1 MKINQLERS
10 LKRNIYLLFVLGA
23 VISAILG
30 TVIYRSDIANRLD
43 SISTQHQ
50 QIIAQSQL
58 LWGQHIGDMNHTIEL
73 LYQLPELNSA
83 LSSQRP
89 VNIDLMQKVFASFIN
104 SVDSLMQVRWLDA
117 QGVERVRLDMIQDMA
132 VIVGPEKLQDKGD
145 RYYFT
150 QGMNAGEGQVFLS
163 AIDLNIENGQI
174 ELPYRPTLRIT
185 IRTGAATGLHSGLLV
200 LNYDV
205 GKLIEMID
213 TFDSD
218 LVQLLIVQQSGFWV
232 KHSRPDYEWG
242 KDLNHQEYSIK
253 RQAPQLWQHIKQKTS
268 ASLIPSPFGLVSYQC
283 SGITPNQFRG
293 TIKNLSLCFMPS
305 TPKSSVS
312 QLRVRSL
319 LLAISVSGVILLF
332 GFGILKREWR
342 MRLKLLQLYRVQERD
357 KKLIEENAQYSQ
369 DLLQQQQLLQD
380 DLVESRKLSAL
391 GMMVAGVAHELNTPV
406 GSAIMTTSR
415 LQKNTQDLMEAVEK
429 GLTKTALQQYLES
442 NVTGL
447 ALVEQSQRRAAKLIR
462 SFKRLAIDRAREDV
476 VQFDLKQ
483 VVDDLMLTLDPRF
496 KHSRI
501 ERIIDVDKITMI
513 GKPGIISQVLQ
524 NLIINALHHA
534 FSDNVEGRLTL
545 SGKLQGD
552 NDMVEIRV
560 IDNGAG
566 VEQQILANI
575 FEPFITSS
583 RAKGNTGLGMH
594 FVHQWVTT
602 SLDGSISIDSE
613 VGQGT
618 RFTIQIP
625 RYLSQTSSE

>member
-1 MKINQLERS
+1 MNIDQLEQS
-10 LKRNIYLLFVLGA
+10 LKRNIVVLFILGII
-23 VISAILG
+23 VSAILG
-30 TVIYRSDIANRLD
+30 TVIYRSDIVNRFD

-50 QIIAQSQL
+50 RIIAQSWL

-73 LYQLPELNSA
+73 LYQLPELNLA
-83 LSSQRP
+83 LSSDQA
-89 VNIDLMQKVFASFIN
+89 VNIDLMQKVFASFIS
-104 SVDSLMQVRWLDA
+104 SVDTLMQVRWLNA
-117 QGVERVRLDMIQDMA
+117 QGIERVRLDMLQGKVVTVA
-132 VIVGPEKLQDKGD
+132 PENLQDKSD
-145 RYYFT
+145 RYYFM

-163 AIDLNIENGQI
+163 EIDLNVENGQI

-185 IRTGAATGLHSGLLV
+185 IRTGAATGLHDGLLV

-232 KHSRPDYEWG
+232 KHFRPDYEWG
-242 KDLNHQEYSIK
+242 NDLNHQDYSIK
-253 RQAPQLWQHIKQKTS
+253 RQAPQLWQHIKQNTS
-268 ASLIPSPFGLVSYQC
+268 ATLIPSPFGLVSYQC
-283 SGITPNQFRG
+283 SGITPNEVAV
-293 TIKNLSLCFMPS
+293 KNLSLCFISS
-305 TPKSSVS
+305 TPKSDVS
-312 QLRVRSL
+312 QVRVRSL
-319 LLAISVSGVILLF
+319 LLATSVSGAILLF
-332 GFGILKREWR
+332 GLVVLKREWGLR
-342 MRLKLLQLYRVQERD
+342 QKLLQLYRTQEHDRR
-357 KKLIEENAQYSQ
+357 LIEESAQYSH

-415 LQKNTQDLMEAVEK
+415 LQKNPQDLMEAVEN
-429 GLTKTALQQYLES
+429 GLTKSALQQYLES

-447 ALVEQSQRRAAKLIR
+447 ALVEQSQKRAAKLIR
-462 SFKRLAIDRAREDV
+462 SFKRLAIDRAREEV
-476 VQFDLKQ
+476 VQFDFKQ
-483 VVDDLMLTLDPRF
+483 VVDDLMLTLEPRF
-496 KHSRI
+496 KHTLI
-501 ERIIDVDKITMI
+501 EQVIDVDKITMV
-513 GKPGIISQVLQ
+513 GKPGIISQVIQ
-524 NLIINALHHA
+524 NLIINALQHA
-534 FSDNVEGRLTL
+534 FSDNDNLGGRLIL

-594 FVHQWVTT
+594 FVHQWVTIY
-602 SLDGSISIDSE
+602 LQGSISVDSE

-618 RFTIQIP
+618 CFTIQVP
-625 RYLSQTSSE
+625 RHLS